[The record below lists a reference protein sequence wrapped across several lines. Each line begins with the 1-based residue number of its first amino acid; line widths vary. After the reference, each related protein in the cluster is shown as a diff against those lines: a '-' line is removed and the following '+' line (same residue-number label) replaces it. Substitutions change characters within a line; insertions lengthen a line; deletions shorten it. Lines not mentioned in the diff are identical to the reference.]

1 VFRGIHPSASGGLAV
16 LGIVLAAAAAL
27 WWLGASFGEALYVSV
42 SGLIV
47 ISYAVT
53 SWRLRQGR

>member
-1 VFRGIHPSASGGLAV
+1 MLGGAAV
-16 LGIVLAAAAAL
+16 LVVILAAAAAL
-27 WWLGASFGEALYVSV
+27 CGLGASLGEALYVSV

-53 SWRLRQGR
+53 SWQLRRGR

>member
-1 VFRGIHPSASGGLAV
+1 MFRGIYPSATGGLV
-16 LGIVLAAAAAL
+16 VPVIILLAL
-27 WWLGASFGEALYVSV
+27 TILIGLGASFGEALYVSV

-53 SWRLRQGR
+53 SWQLRRGK